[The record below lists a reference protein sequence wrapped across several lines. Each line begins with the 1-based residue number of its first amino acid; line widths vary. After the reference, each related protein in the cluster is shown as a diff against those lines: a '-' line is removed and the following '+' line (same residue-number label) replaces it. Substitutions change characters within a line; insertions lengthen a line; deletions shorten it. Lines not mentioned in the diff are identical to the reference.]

1 MIEPV
6 DPDYTQGDGQFCPH
20 SPLHSLHNNS
30 LLSRREEGRKEEGE
44 GRKLRWKKSNCWS
57 KCEVKCSG
65 SARREGAVSYFERC
79 GFSVGSSFLSH
90 FFLSIIDEKN
100 LQLDQYYQISFSG
113 ALSLALKSIFFFS
126 KSCHVWDYACDGLSH
141 HPPLAHTL
149 LPLRHRGWS
158 KSYQSCLAFF
168 YLFMYLTLSSRTPH
182 SAVHRAR
189 RSMLDWRLG
198 GMASAVFEGTSLV
211 NMFVRDCW
219 VNGIRRLII
228 SQSGEEE
235 EFFEIRTEWSD
246 RNILYLHRSY
256 SDLGRLFRRLVESFP
271 EDRRDL
277 SKSPL
282 IEGWCDS
289 G

>member
-30 LLSRREEGRKEEGE
+30 LLSRREEGRKEGE

-65 SARREGAVSYFERC
+65 SAKREGAVSYSERC
-79 GFSVGSSFLSH
+79 GFSVGSFLSLFF

-100 LQLDQYYQISFSG
+100 PHLDQYYQISFSG

-149 LPLRHRGWS
+149 LPLRLCRSDTEAGRKVTKVALPFICLCIWHCHREHLILLFTGPAAACWTDGLEEWHRLCLKGRPWS
-158 KSYQSCLAFF
+158 TCSSGTAGLTGSGDLLSVRAERKRSFSRSGPSGLTGTFYTCIAVTLISGGCLG
-168 YLFMYLTLSSRTPH
+168 
-182 SAVHRAR
+182 
-189 RSMLDWRLG
+189 DW
-198 GMASAVFEGTSLV
+198 
-211 NMFVRDCW
+211 
-219 VNGIRRLII
+219 
-228 SQSGEEE
+228 
-235 EFFEIRTEWSD
+235 WS
-246 RNILYLHRSY
+246 
-256 SDLGRLFRRLVESFP
+256 LFRRTDEICPNLH
-271 EDRRDL
+271 
-277 SKSPL
+277 
-282 IEGWCDS
+282 W
-289 G
+289 

>member
-1 MIEPV
+1 MDSFVLTALCIPCIIIACS
-6 DPDYTQGDGQFCPH
+6 QGG
-20 SPLHSLHNNS
+20 
-30 LLSRREEGRKEEGE
+30 RKEGRKEGE

-65 SARREGAVSYFERC
+65 SAKREGAVSYSERC
-79 GFSVGSSFLSH
+79 GFSVGSFLSL
-90 FFLSIIDEKN
+90 FFLVNNWRKKPALGSILPN
-100 LQLDQYYQISFSG
+100 QFFRGVISGS
-113 ALSLALKSIFFFS
+113 KVYFFFFFFF

-158 KSYQSCLAFF
+158 KSYQSCLAF

-228 SQSGEEE
+228 SQNGEEE

>member
-1 MIEPV
+1 MDSFVLTALCIPCIIIACS
-6 DPDYTQGDGQFCPH
+6 QGG
-20 SPLHSLHNNS
+20 
-30 LLSRREEGRKEEGE
+30 RKEGRKEGE

-65 SARREGAVSYFERC
+65 SAKREGAVSYSERC
-79 GFSVGSSFLSH
+79 GFSVGSFLSL
-90 FFLSIIDEKN
+90 FFFWSIIDEKKPALGSILPN
-100 LQLDQYYQISFSG
+100 QFFRGVISGSKVYFF
-113 ALSLALKSIFFFS
+113 FFFS

-158 KSYQSCLAFF
+158 KSYQSCLAF

-228 SQSGEEE
+228 SQNGEEE

>member
-90 FFLSIIDEKN
+90 FFLSIIDEKK

-113 ALSLALKSIFFFS
+113 ALSLALKSIFFFLS
-126 KSCHVWDYACDGLSH
+126 HATFEITPVMGWAIILLSLTLCCRSDTEAGRKVTKVALPSFICLCIWHCHREHLILLFTGPAAACWTDGLEEWHRLCLKGRPWSTCSSGTAGLTGSGDLLSVRAERKRSFSRSG
-141 HPPLAHTL
+141 PSGLTGTFYTCIAVTL
-149 LPLRHRGWS
+149 ISGGCLGDWWS
-158 KSYQSCLAFF
+158 
-168 YLFMYLTLSSRTPH
+168 
-182 SAVHRAR
+182 
-189 RSMLDWRLG
+189 
-198 GMASAVFEGTSLV
+198 
-211 NMFVRDCW
+211 
-219 VNGIRRLII
+219 
-228 SQSGEEE
+228 
-235 EFFEIRTEWSD
+235 
-246 RNILYLHRSY
+246 
-256 SDLGRLFRRLVESFP
+256 LFRRTDEICPNLH
-271 EDRRDL
+271 
-277 SKSPL
+277 
-282 IEGWCDS
+282 W
-289 G
+289 